1 MRYWAAGESVLV
13 TTSSWDGSASGVHGD
28 GVLSMRT
35 HRLSFLTC
43 DRIATSP
50 VSPESAVRL
59 LTVRM
64 RARLL
69 S

>member
-13 TTSSWDGSASGVHGD
+13 AGWDGSASGVHGD

-35 HRLSFLTC
+35 HRMSFLTC
-43 DRIATSP
+43 GCIVTSP
-50 VSPESAVRL
+50 FTGKRSPTSSSAHESE
-59 LTVRM
+59 TE
-64 RARLL
+64 